1 MVYHMGRAKPKGI
14 LEYVQNTFR
23 FNPHNHKLSSG
34 HLLSILILFIV
45 PNDSVSGQRRPWSD
59 CADAQAVLGL
69 RCPHM
74 PEDTCSRGAANMTAS
89 PTNANSEISTAF
101 VDLTKVF
108 ADRLKK
114 SCIFGWSQCA
124 KRRLIRLCDQSIPWA
139 RVCNKV
145 DFLTWQLRLF
155 LFLISGWIYYGSDR
169 INLKLGLWGIREQL
183 LSGQA
188 CAVSHSCS
196 TPCKQRGL
204 SRKFT
209 QQGRIQNYLIGGSN
223 FEGCSI
229 WSNYRTNIKYWDRLV
244 WANSVDPDQTP
255 QNAASDQSLPCLPLI
270 KASKMDLMKLLK
282 YKVKNKIDFI
292 RYPKFIRFKLFSMKM
307 ILFFS

>member
-1 MVYHMGRAKPKGI
+1 MHQRNLIRIFDVHRFIYAKLKKTTCANCNHLRDCSAAHVDSVLFGLYSSPFPSNKYFWSIPGKWFTIWAAPSQKVSWNMYKIHSDSTRITTNSHPGI
-14 LEYVQNTFR
+14 
-23 FNPHNHKLSSG
+23 
-34 HLLSILILFIV
+34 FIV

-124 KRRLIRLCDQSIPWA
+124 KRKLIRLCDQSIPWA

-223 FEGCSI
+223 F
-229 WSNYRTNIKYWDRLV
+229 
-244 WANSVDPDQTP
+244 
-255 QNAASDQSLPCLPLI
+255 
-270 KASKMDLMKLLK
+270 
-282 YKVKNKIDFI
+282 
-292 RYPKFIRFKLFSMKM
+292 
-307 ILFFS
+307 